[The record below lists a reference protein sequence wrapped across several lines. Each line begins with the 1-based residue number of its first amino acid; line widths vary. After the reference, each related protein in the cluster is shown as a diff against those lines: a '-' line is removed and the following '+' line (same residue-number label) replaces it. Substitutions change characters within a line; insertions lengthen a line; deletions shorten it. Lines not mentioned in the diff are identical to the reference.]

1 MLRCSIH
8 IGSVICNL
16 PHRSIEV
23 KFNKYMLL
31 RRSIPLL
38 NLYILFIINIIEL
51 TTPEATVRIR

>member
-8 IGSVICNL
+8 VGSIICNL

-31 RRSIPLL
+31 HRSMPLL
-38 NLYILFIINIIEL
+38 NTDIYIMINNIDL
-51 TTPEATVRIR
+51 PTPEATVRSR

>member
-23 KFNKYMLL
+23 EFNKYMLL
-31 RRSIPLL
+31 RRSILLL
-38 NLYILFIINIIEL
+38 NLYILVYNQYYIIDY
-51 TTPEATVRIR
+51 T

>member
-16 PHRSIEV
+16 LHRSIEV
-23 KFNKYMLL
+23 EFNKYMLL

-38 NLYILFIINIIEL
+38 NLYILVYNQYYIIDY
-51 TTPEATVRIR
+51 T

>member
-8 IGSVICNL
+8 VGSIICNL
-16 PHRSIEV
+16 LHRSIEV

-38 NLYILFIINIIEL
+38 NLYILIIINIIEL